1 VTAGGVDLARIPDD
15 RWLAQIAWV
24 PQHPHLFAATVSDN
38 IALGQPG
45 ARRPDIA
52 AAARLAGADEFIRRL
67 PSGYDTQLTE
77 GARSLS
83 AGQRQK
89 IALARAFLRQAPVLL
104 LDEPTA
110 HLDPASADAVMTAIA
125 TRMAD
130 RTVIL
135 ITHRPPPRA
144 DRTARILALDEG
156 RLRDP
161 AGLVAVP

>member
-1 VTAGGVDLARIPDD
+1 M
-15 RWLAQIAWV
+15 
-24 PQHPHLFAATVSDN
+24 SDN

-45 ARRPDIA
+45 ARRPDIT
-52 AAARLAGADEFIRRL
+52 AAARLAGADAFIRRL
-67 PSGYDTQLTE
+67 PGGYDTPLTE

-110 HLDPASADAVMTAIA
+110 HLDPSSADAVMTAVA

-130 RTVIL
+130 CNVIL

-144 DRTARILALDEG
+144 DRAARILALDEG

-161 AGLVAVP
+161 SGLVAVP